1 MTIWAVVPAAGIGS
15 RMLSATPK
23 QYLFIRDQ
31 TVLAHTLARLSAVA
45 LIKRI
50 VLVLSAHDTHWSSLQ
65 ATGTT
70 GGVKDARNKR
80 VVTCV
85 GGETR
90 WQSVLN
96 GLQALADVAV
106 DDDWVLVHDGV
117 RPCVRVADI
126 LRLLELT
133 SGDEVGG
140 LLAVPVSDTLKRAAL
155 STPSADRVAGTSA
168 GSSAVS
174 SAVLS
179 AGSSAVSSAGSSA
192 GSLTG
197 VAHVAE
203 TIDRD
208 AMWSASTP
216 QLFRLGLLRRCLQE
230 AAAAGANLT
239 DEASALEWAG
249 YRPVLV
255 PCHKDNIKITHPDD
269 LRLAELI
276 LDAQKAL

>member
-65 ATGTT
+65 ATGIT
-70 GGVKDARNKR
+70 GDVKDARNKR
-80 VVTCV
+80 VVSCV
-85 GGETR
+85 GAETR

-96 GLQALADVAV
+96 GLQALAAVAA

-133 SGDEVGG
+133 LGDEVGG

-155 STPSADRVAGTSA
+155 STPSADRVAGTSSRSSA
-168 GSSAVS
+168 GS
-174 SAVLS
+174 S
-179 AGSSAVSSAGSSA
+179 AGSSAVSSAGSSS

>member
-65 ATGTT
+65 ATGIT
-70 GGVKDARNKR
+70 GDVKDARNKR
-80 VVTCV
+80 VVSCV
-85 GGETR
+85 GAETR

-96 GLQALADVAV
+96 GLQALAAVAA

-133 SGDEVGG
+133 LGDEVGG

-155 STPSADRVAGTSA
+155 STPSADRVAGTSSRSSA
-168 GSSAVS
+168 GS
-174 SAVLS
+174 S
-179 AGSSAVSSAGSSA
+179 AGSSAVSSAGSSS

-230 AAAAGANLT
+230 AAAAGASLT

>member
-45 LIKRI
+45 LIKGI
-50 VLVLSAHDTHWSSLQ
+50 VLVLSAHDSHWSSLK
-65 ATGTT
+65 ATDTT
-70 GGVKDARNKR
+70 GDVKDTGNQR

-96 GLQALADVAV
+96 GLQALADVAA

-155 STPSADRVAGTSA
+155 STASAGRVAGSPAGSTA
-168 GSSAVS
+168 GSSA
-174 SAVLS
+174 
-179 AGSSAVSSAGSSA
+179 
-192 GSLTG
+192 G

-216 QLFRLGLLRRCLQE
+216 QLFRLGLLRRCLQQ
-230 AAAAGANLT
+230 AAAAGASLT

-276 LDAQKAL
+276 LDAQKTL

>member
-65 ATGTT
+65 ATGIT
-70 GGVKDARNKR
+70 GDVKDARNKR
-80 VVTCV
+80 VVSCV
-85 GGETR
+85 GAETR

-96 GLQALADVAV
+96 GLQALADVAA

-133 SGDEVGG
+133 LGDEVGG

-155 STPSADRVAGTSA
+155 STPSADRVAGTSSRSSA
-168 GSSAVS
+168 GS
-174 SAVLS
+174 S
-179 AGSSAVSSAGSSA
+179 AGSSAVSSAGSSS

-230 AAAAGANLT
+230 AAAAGASLT